1 MVSKKKHPD
10 RSASGI
16 RKIAPTDAPL
26 RFSFHLFD
34 ATDDE
39 ICPPTFGNGYVHT
52 LMERLKAISS
62 WTVQEFLTPK
72 GKAAR
77 NHTIAWEDTAR
88 PDGFAHLPDQYEA
101 YPAFQFSLSAN
112 EHGRVHGLLIDDTF
126 HVVWLDRDHR
136 LYP

>member
-1 MVSKKKHPD
+1 MVSKARHSK

-16 RKIAPTDAPL
+16 QQVTQGDAPL
-26 RFSFHLFD
+26 RFSFKLFD
-34 ATDDE
+34 STDNE
-39 ICPPTFGNGYVHT
+39 LCPPTFADGYVRT
-52 LMERLKAISS
+52 LMERMKAIST

-77 NHTIAWEDTAR
+77 NHTIAWEGTSR

-101 YPAFQFSLSAN
+101 CPAFQFALTAN
-112 EHGRVHGLLIDDTF
+112 AHGRVHGLLIDDTF
-126 HVVWLDRDHR
+126 YVIWLDRDHR